1 MYQDGAHGPQFVTNI
16 VPVTADTGEFPWIAG
31 NSGVNFGTYGLRI
44 QVSLIGNQTI
54 HDRST
59 ETFTV
64 PENTNTFF
72 VNDNSQ
78 ANDQYTS
85 AIGGNRNTGKLADRP
100 KPYPN
105 NVLRIYSLGPS
116 QTLFVDT
123 GDYRLLS
130 PLVLSNVVGIGDDE
144 GFTLTGP
151 SIAGRTALFHHANQ
165 FTVAPLVTLIDA
177 DFVTLAHL
185 TLDRGQYGLW
195 AHDSSTNLALTN
207 ITVTNSTLDG
217 FRVEGGSTGLLFDRL
232 TSDNSGRYGMVLF
245 SPLQALR
252 NSVASNSG
260 LTGIYFDQPGNVSVE
275 RTEVFGNDE
284 YGIYIINS
292 AGTTSVIGDADLSQ
306 GDGNKVHDNARDG
319 IYASGT
325 VIVAGNHVYNHLG
338 TNDIGIGVHNG
349 AQAIRNAVHDN
360 YLGIDSQSGGQ
371 ITENRVYHNTT
382 TGIQAR
388 FFSAVA
394 WECHLQQ
401 RGRRVADLQLWGAL
415 INNLI
420 YANVTH
426 GILAQAYFAIGTN
439 VVNNTI
445 YQPTGIGIRIDN
457 GSRNVRLRNNIIWV
471 LSGVGISVANDAQGG
486 FASDYNLLYATG
498 TGQIAEWQGIG
509 RPTLI
514 AWQNAGFTDG
524 NSLSQ
529 DPLFVDLDGA
539 DNQLGWI
546 SAAND
551 GRDDDFHLKSLYG
564 SFHGGALAPAVNAVS
579 GLPQHLTATLL
590 VDAAQSPAI
599 DRGDPLD
606 SPINEPANNGGYV
619 NLGAYG
625 NSAQASKSP
634 RSTCW

>member
-1 MYQDGAHGPQFVTNI
+1 M
-16 VPVTADTGEFPWIAG
+16 
-31 NSGVNFGTYGLRI
+31 
-44 QVSLIGNQTI
+44 
-54 HDRST
+54 
-59 ETFTV
+59 
-64 PENTNTFF
+64 
-72 VNDNSQ
+72 
-78 ANDQYTS
+78 
-85 AIGGNRNTGKLADRP
+85 
-100 KPYPN
+100 
-105 NVLRIYSLGPS
+105 
-116 QTLFVDT
+116 
-123 GDYRLLS
+123 
-130 PLVLSNVVGIGDDE
+130 
-144 GFTLTGP
+144 
-151 SIAGRTALFHHANQ
+151 
-165 FTVAPLVTLIDA
+165 
-177 DFVTLAHL
+177 TLAHL
-185 TLDRGQYGLW
+185 TLDRGQYGLS
-195 AHDSSTNLALTN
+195 AHDSSTNLALTD

-284 YGIYIINS
+284 YGIYIINA

-306 GDGNKVHDNARDG
+306 GDGNKVHDNSRDG
-319 IYASGT
+319 IYASGSI
-325 VIVAGNHVYNHLG
+325 IVAGNHVYNHLG
-338 TNDIGIGVHNG
+338 ANDIGIGVHSG

-360 YLGIDSQSGGQ
+360 YLGIDSQSGGL

-382 TGIQAR
+382 TGIQAGS
-388 FFSAVA
+388 SA
-394 WECHLQQ
+394 
-401 RGRRVADLQLWGAL
+401 QLLANVIYSNAVGVLLIYNFGGAL

-439 VVNNTI
+439 IVNNTI

-471 LSGVGISVANDAQGG
+471 LSGFGISVANDAQSG
-486 FASDYNLLYATG
+486 FASDHNLLYATG

-539 DNQLGWI
+539 DNQLGWV

-579 GLPQHLTATLL
+579 NLPQFLTATLL

-634 RSTCW
+634 AEYVLVTRRRRRSLAGNADLPDPLADESRCIAICAALRRGGRLREHGRSSE